1 MRRKLGL
8 AVLISLG
15 LVTVASAQAP
25 APSGAPPPA
34 ALGTRATAGRL
45 SGLELEVA
53 VQGPASELTPLQVAC
68 VFEYAPGDLTRPPAL
83 PAALNGMVHLDRA
96 LGGLVSE
103 LRKSGQ
109 FEGRE
114 LETLLIT
121 PPPELIH
128 AQRVLLVGLGGRANF
143 TPDVMTRVGRVGMR
157 EALRLGVASYAHA
170 SDLKDAGIDSATA
183 LIAQNVLRGALTAL
197 HTEEFL
203 QQRGMAPRATV
214 RKLTLLA
221 GPKFFADTLTA
232 ARALLM
238 ASAPLPDSAAR

>member
-1 MRRKLGL
+1 M
-8 AVLISLG
+8 
-15 LVTVASAQAP
+15 
-25 APSGAPPPA
+25 
-34 ALGTRATAGRL
+34 
-45 SGLELEVA
+45 
-53 VQGPASELTPLQVAC
+53 QGPASELTPLQVAC

-128 AQRVLLVGLGGRANF
+128 AQRVLLVGLGSRAKF
-143 TPDVMTRVGRVGMR
+143 TPEVMTRVGRVGMR

-170 SDLKDAGIDSATA
+170 SDLKDAGIDSPTA

-203 QQRGMAPRATV
+203 EQRGMAPRATV
-214 RKLTLLA
+214 RKITLLA
-221 GPKFFADTLTA
+221 GPKFFTDTLSA
-232 ARALLM
+232 ARAVLPAGTPL
-238 ASAPLPDSAAR
+238 SNAPPR